1 MSEHSLFNR
10 KLIAQRRIS
19 ALKRATEGSDF
30 LIKAAATDLEDRLGF
45 ISREFETG
53 IDLGGHTGHIF
64 ETLKSSGKVK
74 HLLRADLFGADPN
87 LPDPDFVFDDVTLPV
102 APESVDLIVST
113 LNLHMLDDLPGTLI
127 QIRRALKPDG
137 LFLGLL
143 LGAETLTELRD
154 CLMRAEMEVS
164 GGVSP
169 RVIPF
174 ADTRELGGLLQ
185 RAGFALPVADM
196 DRLTVR
202 YDNMFA
208 LIQDLRA
215 MGATN
220 PLRERLKT
228 PTRKAV
234 FMRAAEIY
242 AQDYSDADGRIRAT
256 FTFASLSG
264 WAPHASQQKP
274 LKPGSAKHSLAEALG
289 TKEIKS

>member
-1 MSEHSLFNR
+1 MSEHTLFDRN
-10 KLIAQRRIS
+10 LIAKRRMT
-19 ALKRATEGSDF
+19 ALKRAQDGADF
-30 LIKAAATDLEDRLGF
+30 LMKAAATDLQDRLDF
-45 ISREFETG
+45 ISREFEIG
-53 IDLGGHTGHIF
+53 IDLGGHTGHVF
-64 ETLKSSGKVK
+64 EVLKNSGKVK
-74 HLLRADLFGADPN
+74 HLLRADLFAADPN
-87 LPDPDFVFDDVTLPV
+87 LSEPDMIVDDAALPF

-113 LNLHMLDDLPGTLI
+113 LNLQMLDDLPGTLI
-127 QIRRALKPDG
+127 QIKRALKPDG

-143 LGAETLTELRD
+143 LGTDTLAELRD

-164 GGVSP
+164 EGVSP

-174 ADTRELGGLLQ
+174 ADTRDLGGLLQ
-185 RAGFALPVADM
+185 RAGFALPVSDV
-196 DRLTVR
+196 DRITVR
-202 YDNMFA
+202 YDTMFD
-208 LIQDLRA
+208 LIRDLRA

-220 PLRERLKT
+220 PLKERLKT
-228 PTRKAV
+228 LTSKKV

-264 WAPHASQQKP
+264 WAPHESQQKP